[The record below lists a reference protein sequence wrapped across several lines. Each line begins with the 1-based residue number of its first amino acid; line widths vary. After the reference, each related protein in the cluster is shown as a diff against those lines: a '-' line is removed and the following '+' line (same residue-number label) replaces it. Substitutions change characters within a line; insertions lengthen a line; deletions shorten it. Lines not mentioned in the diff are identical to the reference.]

1 MFATAGRTP
10 GVLCRAKLAALA
22 VVVVPAVLVQSLA
35 LVAWARLSGVGVP
48 LDAGPWALYTV
59 ELMAVDL
66 ALCAFHVW
74 LAAVVENQLVGVGV
88 GLIGSFIGVYMLLA
102 PAPVARLVSWGY
114 YAVISCARQEGATAR
129 YTAPAPGWVA
139 GFLVLS
145 AVLFAVATRRLD
157 RIER

>member
-1 MFATAGRTP
+1 M
-10 GVLCRAKLAALA
+10 
-22 VVVVPAVLVQSLA
+22 
-35 LVAWARLSGVGVP
+35 
-48 LDAGPWALYTV
+48 
-59 ELMAVDL
+59 
-66 ALCAFHVW
+66 W

-102 PAPVARLVSWGY
+102 PASVARLVPWGY
-114 YAVISCARQEGATAR
+114 YAVISCARMEGATAR

>member
-1 MFATAGRTP
+1 M
-10 GVLCRAKLAALA
+10 
-22 VVVVPAVLVQSLA
+22 
-35 LVAWARLSGVGVP
+35 
-48 LDAGPWALYTV
+48 
-59 ELMAVDL
+59 DL

-74 LAAVVENQLVGVGV
+74 LAAVVENQLIGVGV

-102 PAPVARLVSWGY
+102 PASVARLVPWGY
-114 YAVISCARQEGATAR
+114 YAVISCARMEGATAR